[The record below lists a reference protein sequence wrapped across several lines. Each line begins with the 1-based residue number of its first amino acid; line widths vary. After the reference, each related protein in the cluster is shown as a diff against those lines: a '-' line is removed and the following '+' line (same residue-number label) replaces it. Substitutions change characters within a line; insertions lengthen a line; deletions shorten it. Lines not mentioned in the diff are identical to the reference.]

1 GWKLTSSGSV
11 KNPTG
16 EVKVL
21 HVGTLSSAL
30 CALQAG
36 GVDVVF
42 LDLGLPDSMGI
53 RTLDSVRGRYPD
65 IPIVVLSGVNS
76 YLDKDELASRG
87 VFRVFKKK

>member
-1 GWKLTSSGSV
+1 
-11 KNPTG
+11 
-16 EVKVL
+16 
-21 HVGTLSSAL
+21 LSSAL